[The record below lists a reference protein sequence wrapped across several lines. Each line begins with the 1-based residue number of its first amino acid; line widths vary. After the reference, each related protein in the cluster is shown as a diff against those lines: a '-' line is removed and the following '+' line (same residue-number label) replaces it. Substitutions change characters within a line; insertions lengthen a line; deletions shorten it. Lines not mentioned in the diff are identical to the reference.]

1 MNPNPPDLLQPSR
14 LDIRLLPARER
25 FELWRASMAPL
36 FDLAPTARP
45 EIEHFA
51 AAATVYHLGDLLL
64 AEAWT
69 RGACLWQGNRQ
80 SRRQTPDLLML
91 QLQTAGEGL
100 AVSGHLDLHI
110 QPGTLTL
117 VDLAEPY
124 LSEDEGFSCL
134 SLIVPRAILAP
145 RLTAPLPPGGLMLPA
160 GHALGVILAA
170 HLRTLWNTLPAI
182 NRDDLPLVTDTLLDM
197 VVNTFSNVQRQ
208 APYPAAGQRKLPE
221 LLAYIDQH
229 AHEPLDTERLCKQ
242 FGYSR
247 SAIYRLFAPYHGVGA
262 YLRQRRLAG
271 CYRELR
277 SPFRPA
283 SSLAKIAQ
291 RWGFADHSHLTRQF
305 RQTFGVSPSQV
316 RQRAQ
321 ANLQASATPDQALGL
336 PHYHD
341 WLMQL

>member
-1 MNPNPPDLLQPSR
+1 MNPNPPELLQPSR
-14 LDIRLLPARER
+14 LDTRHLPERER

-36 FDLAPTARP
+36 FDLTPTVRP

-69 RGACLWQGNRQ
+69 RGACLWQGNHQ
-80 SRRQTPDLLML
+80 SSRHTPDLLML

-145 RLTAPLPPGGLMLPA
+145 RLVAPLPPGGLTLPA
-160 GHALGVILAA
+160 GHALGNILIT
-170 HLRTLWNTLPAI
+170 HLRAVWETLPALY
-182 NRDDLPLVTDTLLDM
+182 REDLPLVADALLGV
-197 VVNTFSNVQRQ
+197 VVNTFSRVQRQ
-208 APYPAAGQRKLPE
+208 APYPAAGHPHLPA
-221 LLAYIDQH
+221 LLAYIDRH

-247 SAIYRLFAPYHGVGA
+247 SVLYRLFAPYHGVAA
-262 YLRQRRLAG
+262 YVRQRRLAG

-277 SPFRPA
+277 SPFAPSA
-283 SSLAKIAQ
+283 SIAEIAQ
-291 RWGFADHSHLTRQF
+291 RWGFADHSHLSRQF
-305 RQTFGVSPSQV
+305 RQAFGISPSQL

-321 ANLQASATPDQALGL
+321 ANVQALGQSAPGLEL
-336 PHYHD
+336 PSYHD
-341 WLMQL
+341 WLLQL